1 MLSTTV
7 TDVRVYLADL
17 RHDFSGLLANDCM
30 PLGVSYIKAVM
41 DRDLPEA
48 QSRLFAY
55 PDRLLEALRS
65 EPPDVLML
73 SNYMWNEWLSLHF
86 AALAK
91 QLNPEM
97 LVIMGGPNISLDE
110 DRQIGYMEAHPELD
124 VYLLGEGDF
133 LGVELVREFLT
144 AGKSLRGFREREI
157 PSSVYRR
164 ADGDLVRTEVWKRK
178 KEIEEIPSPWL
189 TGCLDEFFDGK
200 LAPLLETNRGC
211 PFQCS
216 FCIQGVRWYAKV
228 HNFSLDR
235 LREEIEYIGKRIRAV
250 SPNMK
255 FLRIADS
262 NYGMY
267 ERDIEI
273 SSFIGEAQRKY
284 GWPTFID
291 ATTGKNRPER
301 VIESLEKVS
310 GAMVIYQALQSLNEE
325 TLRNIRRSNISR
337 DAYQKVMIHVRGRG
351 LRSLS
356 DLILGLPGETLESH
370 LGGIDQLLDA
380 GTDEMHLFQAM
391 LLKGSDLE
399 RRESREKYKFD
410 SRFRVLPKNYG
421 IYAGQK
427 VFDVDEIVVATDTLS
442 FDDYLE
448 ARKYALTFSI
458 FWNNSWFEDA
468 ARFAHQF
475 GVTPSQWMRA
485 MHDALPTETGAVAK
499 IFEDFIEET
508 ENELFPSREACVA
521 FYTEDGN
528 WEKLL
533 AGEIGDNLMYKHR
546 VRAAFFM
553 WPGVCRYAMDTTR
566 QLLLERGAGGE
577 IAGFETFWDDFH
589 RFVELKHAHGT
600 SPEEI
605 LASET
610 GALRYDIPAWL
621 EAGTPKDVERFRLPS
636 SGHFL
641 FELPADAVAEIEAL
655 LQTWTASL
663 VGLTKGVTRIRTTS
677 LLRTCR
683 RIEPALAAAESAG

>member
-1 MLSTTV
+1 M
-7 TDVRVYLADL
+7 DARVYLADL

-48 QSRLFAY
+48 ESRLFAY
-55 PDRLLEALRS
+55 PNRLLEALRS

-86 AALAK
+86 ATLAK
-91 QLNPEM
+91 QLNPEI
-97 LVIMGGPNISLDE
+97 LVIMGGPNISLEE
-110 DRQIGYMEAHPELD
+110 DRQIEYLEAHPELD

-133 LGVELVREFLT
+133 LGAELVREFLA
-144 AGKSLRGFREREI
+144 AGKSLRKFREREI

-164 ADGDLVRTEVWKRK
+164 ADGTMIQTEVWKRK

-216 FCIQGVRWYAKV
+216 FCIQGTRWYAKV

-235 LREEIEYIGKRIRAV
+235 LRDEIDYIGRRIQAV

-273 SSFIGEAQRKY
+273 SGFIGEAQRKY

-325 TLRNIRRSNISR
+325 TLRYIRRSNISR
-337 DAYQKVMIHVRGRG
+337 DAYQQVMIHVRGRG

-427 VFDVDEIVVATDTLS
+427 VFDVDEIVVGTDTLS

-448 ARKYALTFSI
+448 ARRYALTFSI

-468 ARFAHQF
+468 ARFAAQF

-485 MHDALPTETGAVAK
+485 MHRALPKQTGAIAKLLEHFVTETQ
-499 IFEDFIEET
+499 
-508 ENELFPSREACVA
+508 NELFPTREACAA
-521 FYTEDGN
+521 FYSEDEN

-533 AGEIGDNLMYKHR
+533 GGEIGDNLMYKYR
-546 VRAAFFM
+546 ATAAFFI
-553 WPGVCRYAMDTTR
+553 WPEICRYAMDTTR
-566 QLLLERGAGGE
+566 RLLLERGAAAE
-577 IAGFETFWDDFH
+577 IADFESFWDDFH
-589 RFVELKHAHGT
+589 RFVELKHARGT
-600 SPEEI
+600 TGEEI
-605 LASET
+605 LAPDS
-610 GALRYDIPAWL
+610 GVLSYDIPAWL
-621 EAGTPKDVERFRLPS
+621 ESGMPKDVGRFRLSNP
-636 SGHFL
+636 GYFL
-641 FELPADAVAEIEAL
+641 FELPEDAAAEIEAL

-677 LLRTCR
+677 LLRSCR
-683 RIEPALAAAESAG
+683 RVEPTLAAAKSAS